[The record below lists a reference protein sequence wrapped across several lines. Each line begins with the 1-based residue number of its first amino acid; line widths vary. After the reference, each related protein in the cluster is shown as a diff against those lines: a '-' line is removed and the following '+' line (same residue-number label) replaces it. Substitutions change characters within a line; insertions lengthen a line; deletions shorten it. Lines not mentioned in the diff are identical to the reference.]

1 LRDADCVG
9 SGTIPTKAKEHDM
22 TRNTAPRS
30 LRGLRSKRAV
40 KQHQVTPVQPFS
52 VPASRAAHDDE
63 AHIWAVNAAIENGQ
77 TELAYELADRF
88 LSA

>member
-1 LRDADCVG
+1 LRDADCAG

-40 KQHQVTPVQPFS
+40 NHRQVTAVQPVA
-52 VPASRAAHDDE
+52 VPASGGAQDE
-63 AHIWAVNAAIENGQ
+63 AHIWAVNAAMENGQ

>member
-1 LRDADCVG
+1 LRDAGCAG

-30 LRGLRSKRAV
+30 LRGLRSQRAV
-40 KQHQVTPVQPFS
+40 NHRPVTPAQPIT
-52 VPASRAAHDDE
+52 VPASRAAQDE
-63 AHIWAVNAAIENGQ
+63 AHIWAVNAAMENGQ